1 MVSGWL
7 VFIGL
12 VLTALV
18 VRHGRYP
25 LAVLSGDVIGKLCN
39 TEQSNEDS
47 REIEREE
54 LHALHQAVTC

>member
-18 VRHGRYP
+18 VGHGRYP
-25 LAVLSGDVIGKLCN
+25 LAVLSSDVIGKLCN

-47 REIEREE
+47 R
-54 LHALHQAVTC
+54 